1 MGTWGLSPFEN
12 DNASDWVW
20 VLAEAKDTSVL
31 SDALEAVI
39 SEEEIF
45 EGCEEALAAAE
56 VVAALRGKPLAELP
70 EEVNVFVKEHG
81 KKPPSAKLVKL
92 AVTAVERIAEES
104 DLKERWDETED
115 AKDWQVSLKD
125 LLKRLGK

>member
-56 VVAALRGKPLAELP
+56 VVAALRGKPLEELP
-70 EEVNVFVKEHG
+70 EEVNAFVKEQG
-81 KKPPSAKLVKL
+81 KKPPSAQLVKL

-104 DLKERWDETED
+104 GLKERWDETDD
-115 AKDWQVSLKD
+115 AKDWLVSLKD

>member
-56 VVAALRGKPLAELP
+56 VVAALRGKPLEELP
-70 EEVNVFVKEHG
+70 EEVNAFVKEQG
-81 KKPPSAKLVKL
+81 KKPPSGKLVKL

-115 AKDWQVSLKD
+115 AKDWQASLKD

>member
-1 MGTWGLSPFEN
+1 
-12 DNASDWVW
+12 VW

-56 VVAALRGKPLAELP
+56 VVAALRGKPLEELP
-70 EEVNVFVKEHG
+70 EEVNAFVKEQG
-81 KKPPSAKLVKL
+81 KKPPPAKLVKL

-115 AKDWQVSLKD
+115 AKDWQASLKD

>member
-1 MGTWGLSPFEN
+1 
-12 DNASDWVW
+12 
-20 VLAEAKDTSVL
+20 
-31 SDALEAVI
+31 
-39 SEEEIF
+39 
-45 EGCEEALAAAE
+45 
-56 VVAALRGKPLAELP
+56 VAALRGKPLEELP
-70 EEVNVFVKEHG
+70 EEVNAFVKEQG

-115 AKDWQVSLKD
+115 AKDWQASLKD